1 MIGRL
6 TGIVVDQ
13 DLDGVVVLDVSGVG
27 YEVIVP
33 AGTVG
38 RAQALAGDGAAV
50 TLYVHTHVR
59 EDTLSL
65 FGFATREDRLAFRTL
80 IGVSN
85 VGPRTAVGIL
95 SHLSAAELATAIR
108 SKNAQPL
115 LAAPGVGKRTAERL
129 MLELRDKLDALAA
142 PVGPEA
148 AVRPAARPGAVPAQ
162 VVEALARMGFKPAEA
177 ERAVASLGPD
187 AESGPVERVLRLA
200 LTAIRQ

>member
-13 DLDGVVVLDVSGVG
+13 DRDGIIVIDVSGVG
-27 YEVIVP
+27 YEVIAPV
-33 AGTVG
+33 GTVG
-38 RAQALAGDGAAV
+38 RAESIAGEGRPV
-50 TLYVHTHVR
+50 TLYIHTHVR

-65 FGFATREDRLAFRTL
+65 FGFATQDDRLAFRTL

-95 SHLSAAELATAIR
+95 SHLSAAELASAIR
-108 SKNAQPL
+108 SKNAQAL
-115 LAAPGVGKRTAERL
+115 VAAPGVGKRTAERL
-129 MLELRDKLDALAA
+129 LLELRDKLDFLATQAA
-142 PVGPEA
+142 PDA
-148 AVRPAARPGAVPAQ
+148 TVRPAARPGAVVAQ

-177 ERAVASLGPD
+177 ERAVATLGPD